1 MLTTDV
7 IAIPNELLKYV
18 SNHWYIETFSIFLLV
33 LILSLPLSRTYK
45 EETIEDWHL
54 TANKLFWVFLIGIF
68 SLANIRNSYLYNID
82 NKEKMMKVI
91 KCLDKELQGLKQVNN
106 EKHIEP

>member
-1 MLTTDV
+1 MVLQK
-7 IAIPNELLKYV
+7 I
-18 SNHWYIETFSIFLLV
+18 FSFLLSDMKRV
-33 LILSLPLSRTYK
+33 GCPDTPS
-45 EETIEDWHL
+45 W
-54 TANKLFWVFLIGIF
+54 ANKLFWVFLIGIF